1 MVGRDVPYR
10 ACLLVL
16 ILDVYEEI
24 TYELEFTEMSE
35 VENWD
40 GTFRGIGLGFR

>member
-1 MVGRDVPYR
+1 
-10 ACLLVL
+10 LEK
-16 ILDVYEEI
+16 EE

-40 GTFRGIGLGFR
+40 RTFRGIGLGFR

>member
-1 MVGRDVPYR
+1 
-10 ACLLVL
+10 LSVL
-16 ILDVYEEI
+16 IIRKKRET

-35 VENWD
+35 VEDWD